1 MISDKPHWDDIEK
14 EKMVNVT
21 YFYEDGKPF
30 NGTHLTNHIKSMNI
44 LTNFSDERL
53 LYLETIKIYS
63 II

>member
-30 NGTHLTNHIKSMNI
+30 NGTHLTNHTNSLNI
-44 LTNFSDERL
+44 LTK
-53 LYLETIKIYS
+53 Y
-63 II
+63 